1 MTSPSPSGD
10 VSTLGKTSADALQ
23 AALAVEHAALWC
35 YSLAVAFLTDAQRDQ
50 ARADA
55 AAHRVLRGAVE
66 RMLTQVGIRA
76 VSAQPAYATPRPVT
90 DALSAAG
97 VAVVAETDALAAWRS
112 VLERT
117 TDRGIRQAALSAL
130 TEGTLRCA
138 RWRVIVGV
146 PPAIPL
152 FPGR

>member
-1 MTSPSPSGD
+1 MISAVPPGD
-10 VSTLGKTSADALQ
+10 VFTIDKASAAALQ
-23 AALAVEHAALWC
+23 DALAVEHAALWC

-55 AAHRVLRGAVE
+55 AAHRTLRGAVE
-66 RMLTQVGIRA
+66 RMLTRGGIRA

-97 VAVVAETDALAAWRS
+97 MAVVAETDALAAWRS

-117 TDRGIRQAALSAL
+117 PDRGIRQAALSAL

-138 RWRVIVGV
+138 GWRRIVGV
-146 PPAIPL
+146 PPAIPP